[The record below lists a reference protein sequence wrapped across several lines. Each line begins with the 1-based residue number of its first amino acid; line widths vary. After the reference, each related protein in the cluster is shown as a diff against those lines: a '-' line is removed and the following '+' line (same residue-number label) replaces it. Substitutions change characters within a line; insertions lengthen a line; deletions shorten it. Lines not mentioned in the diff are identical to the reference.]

1 MDSILTTIKVL
12 LGIPEQH
19 EHFDIAIV
27 SHINTVFGTLTQLG
41 VGPKAG
47 FSIRD
52 KTSKWL
58 DFLSDMTEYEAV
70 VSYIHL
76 NVRLL
81 FDPPASATITDTI
94 TRKIAELEW
103 RLNVTAESDD
113 TTNDTETDTGS
124 GIVTPSYTVK
134 IKDDVLILS

>member
-1 MDSILTTIKVL
+1 M
-12 LGIPEQH
+12 
-19 EHFDIAIV
+19 
-27 SHINTVFGTLTQLG
+27 TQLG
-41 VGPKAG
+41 VGPKSG

-52 KTSKWL
+52 KTSTWS
-58 DFLSDMTEYEAV
+58 DYLSDMTEYEAV

-94 TRKIAELEW
+94 TRKIEELEW
-103 RLNVTAESDD
+103 RLNVTAESDNKL
-113 TTNDTETDTGS
+113 NDTETDSGS
-124 GIVTPSYTVK
+124 NIVTPSYKVE